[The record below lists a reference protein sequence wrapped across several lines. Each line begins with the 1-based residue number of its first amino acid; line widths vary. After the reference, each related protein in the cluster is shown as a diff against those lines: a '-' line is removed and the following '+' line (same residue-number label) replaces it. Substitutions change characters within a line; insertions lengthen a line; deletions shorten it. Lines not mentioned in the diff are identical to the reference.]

1 MKKRFFLLTA
11 MAAVLFSGCQQ
22 EDDFRSM
29 SADSQ
34 DITKVIITA
43 ELESTKA
50 TRTSTVSDGTSVNIL
65 WSEDDSLSVLMNGL
79 KSHALFTIH
88 DIDEKGTSA
97 HFIGQNVIISGG
109 TSGSDAEDAANV
121 AIYPYTADANIT
133 DKAYNAET
141 GEHSFCMP
149 FPHVQQYAADG
160 SVGNGAFPMVAVS
173 ESNYHVGFGFRP
185 VAAGMRIGL
194 KGEEG
199 VKIKT
204 IMVQSSKQKISGKAA
219 VTASY
224 AGMPTIAID
233 QTEGINNIVLDCG
246 EEGVALNPETVTQF
260 TVALPPMSVEANELT
275 FTIYD
280 TEGGFMEYVYDGA
293 FTFERNTHYN
303 LNKIGTYVATET
315 NPLVLALKKAGEGD
329 VVNFTLAGDMKVT
342 SQLSVGWESLN
353 LDLNG
358 FTLDLGD
365 NALRFDGGYAF
376 TSSVI
381 NISNG
386 TIKSNYSY
394 CIFSYGIPS
403 AITLTDVTLE
413 GKGGIHVQGLAKNL
427 TLNNVTMNVTGN
439 GLYESLTHTQNSKVT
454 INGGTYKVGTLFNSF
469 EQADD
474 ITIIGGKFNKT
485 YNHANVVW
493 ESREGEADAD
503 VYPYTATELSYTV
516 DDAGNV
522 TIYSAAGLKWLAEQ
536 VNGGDSFSKKTVT
549 LAADID
555 LAGEEHAIIGLPDAP
570 FSGTFDGQD
579 HTIKNLDIVETE
591 AKEDKAY
598 IGFFGYA
605 KNATIKNVTFENVN
619 LNIPCL
625 DIDHSQGHIGAVAGS
640 LEGTSLIEDVTVK
653 GNIKVEATFDANGAS
668 RVAVVA
674 GGNSYGDVT
683 MRNVH
688 VVANEGSYL
697 KSNNN
702 VGALAGQLQGKNVF
716 ENCSSNINV
725 TGKKFFAGGIIG
737 LAAGNSTFTDCHTT
751 GNVTI
756 TAGREGN
763 ANDHYRVGGIAGGWA
778 DNKTTPCVLTD
789 CTYTGTVSGTNAD
802 GSVANPLDY
811 SGYVG
816 RGYTLANNEGSTVII
831 DGVKY
836 IQIGNTPPYGNYN
849 VVDTNYPI
857 FIGETGYATLA
868 EACAAAVDGDV
879 IVISEGEYTLPYG
892 LNHDNSGKLTIK
904 GAGKEKTNI
913 LGTKNSYNNSGLPG
927 NYANEM
933 ELVFEDLTYTTV
945 NEGYYGGF
953 GHAKSVAFDNC
964 KIVGQMYCHSGAP
977 HTFTDCTIDPLTGYL
992 YTYASNCVFT
1002 GCNFEA
1008 SEGKALQVYAEA
1020 AGTFKTT
1027 ITNCT
1032 FAAAKQAQTW
1042 DGKPVTGIDVN
1053 SANGAVMVVE
1063 ITDCSQEGFP
1073 VGLNSNS
1080 ALWNVKSTTADITVT
1095 VDGKKVWPEA
1105 PVFNIT
1111 NSNTEAL
1118 TTAVA
1123 TPDATVEIAAG
1134 TYTFPK
1140 SFAKGVTVV
1149 CEEGTVFDGG
1159 SSAISLDIN
1168 GATIIGA
1175 EFTSS
1180 ADRVITGTVNGT
1192 IKDCTF
1198 TGDRALRYCYAGE
1211 TCVFENCV
1219 FDGVVYGVHFDGGE
1233 NDATF
1238 RNCTFSGFNAFGHA
1252 ITLLTLEN
1260 CNFKSNGKTDY
1271 NGVNLW
1277 GNTNLVGTKFYFDG
1291 TVANEWISAAS
1302 AGIEISFTNCEIVNS
1317 EKSLTD
1323 WLDESN
1329 DPGTVFTING
1339 DTYTT
1344 K

>member
-1 MKKRFFLLTA
+1 
-11 MAAVLFSGCQQ
+11 
-22 EDDFRSM
+22 
-29 SADSQ
+29 
-34 DITKVIITA
+34 
-43 ELESTKA
+43 
-50 TRTSTVSDGTSVNIL
+50 
-65 WSEDDSLSVLMNGL
+65 
-79 KSHALFTIH
+79 
-88 DIDEKGTSA
+88 
-97 HFIGQNVIISGG
+97 
-109 TSGSDAEDAANV
+109 
-121 AIYPYTADANIT
+121 
-133 DKAYNAET
+133 
-141 GEHSFCMP
+141 
-149 FPHVQQYAADG
+149 
-160 SVGNGAFPMVAVS
+160 
-173 ESNYHVGFGFRP
+173 
-185 VAAGMRIGL
+185 
-194 KGEEG
+194 
-199 VKIKT
+199 
-204 IMVQSSKQKISGKAA
+204 
-219 VTASY
+219 
-224 AGMPTIAID
+224 
-233 QTEGINNIVLDCG
+233 
-246 EEGVALNPETVTQF
+246 
-260 TVALPPMSVEANELT
+260 
-275 FTIYD
+275 
-280 TEGGFMEYVYDGA
+280 
-293 FTFERNTHYN
+293 
-303 LNKIGTYVATET
+303 
-315 NPLVLALKKAGEGD
+315 
-329 VVNFTLAGDMKVT
+329 
-342 SQLSVGWESLN
+342 
-353 LDLNG
+353 
-358 FTLDLGD
+358 
-365 NALRFDGGYAF
+365 
-376 TSSVI
+376 
-381 NISNG
+381 
-386 TIKSNYSY
+386 
-394 CIFSYGIPS
+394 
-403 AITLTDVTLE
+403 
-413 GKGGIHVQGLAKNL
+413 
-427 TLNNVTMNVTGN
+427 
-439 GLYESLTHTQNSKVT
+439 
-454 INGGTYKVGTLFNSF
+454 GTLFSSF

-474 ITIIGGKFNKT
+474 ITINGGKFNKT
-485 YNHANVVW
+485 YTHKNVVW
-493 ESREGEADAD
+493 ASREGEADAD
-503 VYPYTATELSYTV
+503 VYPYTASELSHTV
-516 DDAGNV
+516 DAEGNV

-536 VNGGDSFSKKTVT
+536 VNDGDSFSEKTVT

-555 LAGEEHAIIGLPDAP
+555 LAGEEYAIIGLPDAP

-579 HTIKNLDIVETE
+579 HTIKNLDIVDTE
-591 AKEDKAY
+591 AKDEKAY

-605 KNATIKNVTFENVN
+605 KDATIKNVIFENVN
-619 LNIPCL
+619 LNIACK

-640 LEGTSLIEDVTVK
+640 LEGKSLIEDVTVK

-702 VGALAGQLQGKNVF
+702 LGALAGQLQGKNVF

-751 GNVTI
+751 GNITI

-816 RGYTLANNEGSTVII
+816 RGYTLAGNEGSTVII

-849 VVDTNYPI
+849 VVDTNLPI

-868 EACAAAVDGDV
+868 EACAAAVNGDV
-879 IVISEGEYTLPYG
+879 IVISEGEFTLPLG
-892 LNHDNSGKLTIK
+892 LSHDNSGKLTIK

-913 LGTKNSYNNSGLPG
+913 LGTKNANNNNQLPG
-927 NYANEM
+927 NYANGM
-933 ELVFEDLTYTTV
+933 ELLFEDLTYTTV

-953 GHAKSVAFDNC
+953 GHADSVAFNNC

-1002 GCNFEA
+1002 GCKFEA

-1053 SANGAVMVVE
+1053 SAYGAVMVVE
-1063 ITDCSQEGFP
+1063 VTGCSQEGFP
-1073 VGLNSNS
+1073 LGLNSNS

-1111 NSNTEAL
+1111 SSNTEAL

-1134 TYTFPK
+1134 TYTFPT

-1168 GATIIGA
+1168 GATVIGA

-1219 FDGVVYGVHFDGGE
+1219 FDGVVYGAHFDGGE

-1238 RNCTFSGFNAFGHA
+1238 RNCTFSGFNTFGHA

-1260 CNFKSNGKTDY
+1260 CNFKSNGKTAY

-1291 TVANEWISAAS
+1291 QSANEWISAAS
-1302 AGIEISFTNCEIVNS
+1302 ADIEVSFTNCEIIDS